1 MSKRKYIKP
10 VIALI
15 RLDNQISLALE
26 SLPPAGPEEL
36 VINENSKG
44 NDVVIRSSRG

>member
-1 MSKRKYIKP
+1 MRKRIYFKP
-10 VIALI
+10 EIVLI
-15 RLDNQISLALE
+15 QLDNQISLALQ